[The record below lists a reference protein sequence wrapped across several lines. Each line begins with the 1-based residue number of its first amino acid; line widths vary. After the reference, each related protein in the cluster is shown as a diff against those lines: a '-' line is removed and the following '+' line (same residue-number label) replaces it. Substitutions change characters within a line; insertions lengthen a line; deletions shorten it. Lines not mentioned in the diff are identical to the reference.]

1 MNLKSNILKIGVVIA
16 LIFMLIPV
24 IAAEDVD
31 DSAYAVGVDDSTDVV
46 SEDISEADEELTV
59 DTQDDSVAAEDEAT
73 DEDANLELTATEEED
88 VATGVGAAYGGDPS
102 ADLQITVI
110 NPNEQLQVGDIA
122 KLGILVYNNG
132 PDKADNVLVR
142 SVLLSGT
149 IDISKFIPSQGQV
162 YLINETIYWVV
173 GELEAGEFAFLGIIG
188 QVMTNEDIIMLATVV
203 SETPDP
209 DLTNNFAFGIID
221 VVSAEESAEAMP
233 AAGNPVALAILA
245 LLSVVGVS
253 LRRKF

>member
-16 LIFMLIPV
+16 LILMLIPV
-24 IAAEDVD
+24 VAAEDLD
-31 DSAYAVGVDDSTDVV
+31 DSAYAESVDQTDII
-46 SEDISEADEELTV
+46 SEDITETDDELAADS
-59 DTQDDSVAAEDEAT
+59 QDDSVAAEDEAT

-233 AAGNPVALAILA
+233 ATGNPVALAILA

>member
-31 DSAYAVGVDDSTDVV
+31 DSAYAESVDQTDVI
-46 SEDISEADEELTV
+46 SEDISEADDELTA
-59 DTQDDSVAAEDEAT
+59 DSQDDSVSAEDDET
-73 DEDANLELTATEEED
+73 DENANLELTATEEQD
-88 VATGVGAAYGGDPS
+88 IAAGAGAAYGGDQS

-132 PDKADNVLVR
+132 PDKSYNILVR
-142 SVLLSGT
+142 SVLLSGAM
-149 IDISKFIPSQGQV
+149 DIYNFIPSQGEV
-162 YLINETIYWVV
+162 YMENGTVYWIV
-173 GELEAGEFAFLGIIG
+173 GDLEAGQFAFLGIIG
-188 QVMTNEDIIMLATVV
+188 QVITNEDVIMLATVV

-209 DLTNNFAFGIID
+209 DLSNNFAFGIID
-221 VVSAEESAEAMP
+221 IVSAEESADVMP
-233 AAGNPVALAILA
+233 ATGNPISLAILA

-253 LRRKF
+253 LRRKS

>member
-16 LIFMLIPV
+16 LILMLIPV
-24 IAAEDVD
+24 VAAEDVD
-31 DSAYAVGVDDSTDVV
+31 DSAYAESVDQTDII

-233 AAGNPVALAILA
+233 ATGNPVALAILA